1 MASMVPRSSPR
12 STIMRISSSL
22 TSSSS
27 ALGSM
32 WSKRSTPLVDL
43 LNSQITG
50 RNTVATAQTAPTV
63 ARATPSVFFIAMRFG
78 TNSPSTSVK

>member
-1 MASMVPRSSPR
+1 
-12 STIMRISSSL
+12 
-22 TSSSS
+22 
-27 ALGSM
+27 M